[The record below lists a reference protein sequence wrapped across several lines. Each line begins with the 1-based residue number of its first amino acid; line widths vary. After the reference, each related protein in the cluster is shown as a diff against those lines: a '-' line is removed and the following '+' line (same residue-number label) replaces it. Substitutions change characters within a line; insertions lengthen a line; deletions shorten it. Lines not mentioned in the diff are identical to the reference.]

1 MSVLSLDFLSV
12 LFCRRMRL
20 YIVEIAMMIWVVPPA
35 TALIKKEQ
43 ECFSIYCDDGFIIWR
58 MTVTF
63 KKYLIYRSQCRVMEY
78 MYTTIFF
85 FTFNYRIHYKTK
97 LKKTPGEW
105 VINIFLNKIKLSF
118 IDALY
123 RIINGHN
130 STINSQFY
138 IFIIT
143 TNINW
148 IYINDFFYSYLLFYL
163 LFQCNQRQVGVDLD
177 FSDMVLWSFPYLINS
192 MYRIRKVQHLFCTS
206 LY

>member
-118 IDALY
+118 IDAFY

-148 IYINDFFYSYLLFYL
+148 IYINDFFILIFYFIYCFNAISGKL
-163 LFQCNQRQVGVDLD
+163 E
-177 FSDMVLWSFPYLINS
+177 WI
-192 MYRIRKVQHLFCTS
+192 
-206 LY
+206 

>member
-1 MSVLSLDFLSV
+1 MLISSGWVCSHWIFIRLVLPQDETIHRRDRNDDMSCSSCDGSNQ
-12 LFCRRMRL
+12 
-20 YIVEIAMMIWVVPPA
+20 
-35 TALIKKEQ
+35 KEQ

-97 LKKTPGEW
+97 LKTPGEW

-148 IYINDFFYSYLLFYL
+148 IYINDFFILIFYFIYCFNAISGKL
-163 LFQCNQRQVGVDLD
+163 E
-177 FSDMVLWSFPYLINS
+177 WI
-192 MYRIRKVQHLFCTS
+192 
-206 LY
+206 

>member
-1 MSVLSLDFLSV
+1 
-12 LFCRRMRL
+12 
-20 YIVEIAMMIWVVPPA
+20 
-35 TALIKKEQ
+35 
-43 ECFSIYCDDGFIIWR
+43 
-58 MTVTF
+58 
-63 KKYLIYRSQCRVMEY
+63 

-97 LKKTPGEW
+97 LKKTPGEC

-143 TNINW
+143 TNIN
-148 IYINDFFYSYLLFYL
+148 
-163 LFQCNQRQVGVDLD
+163 
-177 FSDMVLWSFPYLINS
+177 
-192 MYRIRKVQHLFCTS
+192 
-206 LY
+206 